1 MTPTYINNIYI
12 ISKCAKFGWYRN
24 FFPGKFLKK
33 LFSKTSQEK
42 NFDTT
47 QIYHIFDF
55 LIVVTLCFCR

>member
-33 LFSKTSQEK
+33 LFSNTSQEK

-47 QIYHIFDF
+47 QI
-55 LIVVTLCFCR
+55 